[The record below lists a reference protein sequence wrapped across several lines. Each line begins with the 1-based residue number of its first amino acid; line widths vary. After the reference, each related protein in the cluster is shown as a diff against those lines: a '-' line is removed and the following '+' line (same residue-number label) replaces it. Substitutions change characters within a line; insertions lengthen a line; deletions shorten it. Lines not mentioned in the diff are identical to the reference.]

1 MFITRGKEGK
11 TYSVPKPQ
19 ERVWSTICGDDGAAG
34 NALDQFPPSLTQHTC
49 AVMEAAELTVV
60 YVLYGRKLQH
70 GPFGA
75 AALQVM
81 AQVATP

>member
-1 MFITRGKEGK
+1 MFIMRGKEGK

-19 ERVWSTICGDDGAAG
+19 ERVWSTICGGDGAAG

-49 AVMEAAELTVV
+49 AVMEAAEVTVV
-60 YVLYGRKLQH
+60 YGRKLQH